1 MGEPLDAEPLAP
13 LLARVREHDEAA
25 SRALVERI
33 YPLVARVVRANLPRR
48 DEPEDLMQEVFLK
61 MFSKLEQFR
70 GEVPFEHWVS
80 RVALT
85 TCLDQLRRQKV
96 RPELR
101 WADLSEEDQF
111 VLESVAAAEE
121 PSDADAPRA
130 LELLNR
136 LLDQLPATDAW
147 LLRRVELEQK
157 TLAEVSAETGWNGGA
172 ARVRLFRARHRLRKH
187 FRRLEKC
194 HGHTR

>member
-1 MGEPLDAEPLAP
+1 MAEPLDAESLAP

-25 SRALVERI
+25 SRALVERL

-61 MFSKLEQFR
+61 MFSKLDQFR

-80 RVALT
+80 RIALT

-101 WADLSEEDQF
+101 WADLAEEEQL
-111 VLESVAAAEE
+111 VLESIAVSEE

-157 TLAEVSAETGWNGGA
+157 TLAEVCAETGWNGGA
-172 ARVRLFRARHRLRKH
+172 ARVRLFRARHRLQKQ
-187 FRRLEKC
+187 FRRLEKKS
-194 HGHTR
+194 

>member
-1 MGEPLDAEPLAP
+1 MAEPLEAEPLA

-25 SRALVERI
+25 SRALVERL

-101 WADLSEEDQF
+101 WTDLSEEEQF
-111 VLESVAAAEE
+111 VLESMAATEE

-157 TLAEVSAETGWNGGA
+157 TLAEVCAETGWNGGA
-172 ARVRLFRARHRLRKH
+172 ARVRLFRARHRLQKQ
-187 FRRLEKC
+187 FRQLEKEA
-194 HGHTR
+194 

>member
-1 MGEPLDAEPLAP
+1 MAEPLDAEPLAP
-13 LLARVREHDEAA
+13 LLARVRDHDEAA
-25 SRALVERI
+25 SRALVERLF
-33 YPLVARVVRANLPRR
+33 PLVSRVVRANLPRR

-101 WADLSEEDQF
+101 WADLSEEEQF
-111 VLESVAAAEE
+111 VLESVAASEE
-121 PSDADAPRA
+121 PSGADAPWA

-136 LLDQLPATDAW
+136 LLDQLPASDAW

-157 TLAEVSAETGWNGGA
+157 TLAEVCAETGWNGGA
-172 ARVRLFRARHRLRKH
+172 ARVRLFRARHRLQKQ
-187 FRRLEKC
+187 FRQLEKKS
-194 HGHTR
+194 

>member
-1 MGEPLDAEPLAP
+1 MFGKLD
-13 LLARVREHDEAA
+13 
-25 SRALVERI
+25 
-33 YPLVARVVRANLPRR
+33 
-48 DEPEDLMQEVFLK
+48 
-61 MFSKLEQFR
+61 QFR

-101 WADLSEEDQF
+101 WADLSEEEQF
-111 VLESVAAAEE
+111 VLDSIAVSEE

-136 LLDQLPATDAW
+136 LLDQLPAADAW

-157 TLAEVSAETGWNGGA
+157 TLAEVCAETGWSGGA
-172 ARVRLFRARHRLRKH
+172 ARVRLFRARHRLQKQ
-187 FRRLEKC
+187 FRQLEGKA
-194 HGHTR
+194 

>member
-1 MGEPLDAEPLAP
+1 MAEPLDAESLAP
-13 LLARVREHDEAA
+13 LLARVRERDEAA
-25 SRALVERI
+25 AQALVERL
-33 YPLVARVVRANLPRR
+33 YPLVARVVRGNLPRR

-61 MFSKLEQFR
+61 MFSKLDQFR

-80 RVALT
+80 RIALT

-101 WADLSEEDQF
+101 WADLSEEEQF
-111 VLESVAAAEE
+111 VLESVAATEE
-121 PSDADAPRA
+121 PSDADVPRA

-136 LLDQLPATDAW
+136 LLDHLPATDAW

-157 TLAEVSAETGWNGGA
+157 TLAEVCAETGWNGGA
-172 ARVRLFRARHRLRKH
+172 ARVRLFRARHRLQKQ
-187 FRRLEKC
+187 FRQLEKKA
-194 HGHTR
+194 

>member
-1 MGEPLDAEPLAP
+1 MAEPLDAEALAP
-13 LLARVREHDEAA
+13 LLDRVREHDEAA
-25 SRALVERI
+25 SRALVERL

-80 RVALT
+80 RIALT

-101 WADLSEEDQF
+101 WADLSEEEQF
-111 VLESVAAAEE
+111 VESIAATEE

-147 LLRRVELEQK
+147 LLRSVELEQK
-157 TLAEVSAETGWNGGA
+157 TLAEVCAETGWNGGA
-172 ARVRLFRARHRLRKH
+172 ARVRLFRARHRLQKR
-187 FRRLEKC
+187 FRQLEK
-194 HGHTR
+194 RA